1 MKIFCNIINIFTAT
15 FDLFNAST
23 VHKSV
28 YKKIKHADPERLNNS
43 ARIKS
48 DLYPATPQTPDLSIH
63 VATC

>member
-23 VHKSV
+23 VQKCL
-28 YKKIKHADPERLNNS
+28 KKKKHADPELLNNS